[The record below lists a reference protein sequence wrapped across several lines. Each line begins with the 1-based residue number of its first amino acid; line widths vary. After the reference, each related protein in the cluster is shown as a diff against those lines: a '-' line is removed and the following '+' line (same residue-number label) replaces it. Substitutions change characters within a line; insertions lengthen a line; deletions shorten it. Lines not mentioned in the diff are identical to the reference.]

1 MTMAK
6 GRCESEPMARDRRPA
21 AARTGHQHGH
31 HDGAQ
36 PLHGAFDGGVQ
47 NGVAARAKLVDV
59 FEHDYAR
66 LHGDAEQRQKAD
78 AGRDAHVVW
87 VMSSASKPPMG
98 AMATLARIN
107 STHLADLNMVYRI
120 MQITRMVMGSTINS
134 RLEERLA
141 LSYSPAQSM
150 L

>member
-1 MTMAK
+1 
-6 GRCESEPMARDRRPA
+6 MARDRA
-21 AARTGHQHGH
+21 AGSSPKLATSMVIMMGRSLCTEPSMAAFRMVWPRARSWLMYSSMITPVCT
-31 HDGAQ
+31 AT
-36 PLHGAFDGGVQ
+36 P
-47 NGVAARAKLVDV
+47 NSAKKPMPEETLMW
-59 FEHDYAR
+59 
-66 LHGDAEQRQKAD
+66 
-78 AGRDAHVVW
+78 VW